1 MYLKIKNFNYLNY
14 VRKDEIFSLHNKNNL
29 WWEIRGWGVILIANF
44 KKQAESIAKN
54 NKFPN
59 PLGSINIPWATLSSP
74 WGSRLIAQG
83 EFMGEK

>member
-1 MYLKIKNFNYLNY
+1 MLFLSLN
-14 VRKDEIFSLHNKNNL
+14 L
-29 WWEIRGWGVILIANF
+29 GVILIDF

-59 PLGSINIPWATLSSP
+59 PWGSINIPWATKSSP
-74 WGSRLIAQG
+74 WASMLKAQG